1 MFTPKIVYAIFVEA
15 AAVSHDC
22 ILWMQPTTYH
32 LLGVKVK
39 TQLTFFTN
47 MWYRTRLVKIL
58 TIFFTF

>member
-39 TQLTFFTN
+39 TQQ
-47 MWYRTRLVKIL
+47 
-58 TIFFTF
+58 IFFDKYIVQDQT